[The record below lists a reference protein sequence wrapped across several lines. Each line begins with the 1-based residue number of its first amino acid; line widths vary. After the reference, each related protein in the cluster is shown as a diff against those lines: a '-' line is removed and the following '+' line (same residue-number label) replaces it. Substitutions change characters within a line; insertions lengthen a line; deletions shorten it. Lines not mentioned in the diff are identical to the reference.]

1 MRRSPK
7 EAEDAAG
14 LVTRRGVVLGGVQ
27 VAFMGV
33 LGLRMRQ
40 MQVTEADSY
49 RLLAEEN
56 RINVRLIP
64 PSRGI
69 IYDRHGIPIAQN
81 AQNYRIVIV
90 REDAGNVEEAIAKV
104 SKAGRSGRR

>member
-1 MRRSPK
+1 MRRSSK
-7 EAEDAAG
+7 ETDESAG
-14 LVTRRGVVLGGVQ
+14 LVTRRGLILGGGQ
-27 VAFMGV
+27 IAFMGL

-40 MQVTEADSY
+40 MQVEEAEQY

-69 IYDRHGIPIAQN
+69 IYDRHGVAVAHVTGLLLVN
-81 AQNYRIVIV
+81 GLAFKSAMLLVGEARA
-90 REDAGNVEEAIAKV
+90 AGGPSAP
-104 SKAGRSGRR
+104 